1 MRIIARISYPIFLW
15 FIVFTLISLSCSTP
29 AITIQVAPSQT
40 PEGGNGTD
48 TPLTPTPDSKKT
60 ETPTPTATFTLTPTP
75 TWTVEPSITD
85 SAPTFTPSVTPLPC
99 NWAQYITDVTIGD
112 GTEITANNNFT
123 KTWRLKNIGSCTWTS
138 GYRLIFDH
146 GDRMGAPDAT
156 VITAGSVP
164 PGSTVDVSVNLKA
177 PADGGTYQG
186 YFKLRSS
193 DNVVFGIGNSASG
206 AFWVQIVSV
215 EFVVAPLEPI
225 GPMVVL
231 APDLYIQSITLN
243 PNPPVQ
249 GQPVQVKVAVYN
261 QGNAASGPYNVVW
274 YAGSNFP
281 NQACAWPVD
290 GSNAHGGRV
299 LSCNYPGYSSWY
311 GSLTTRAIVDS
322 GNSVNESNEGN
333 NTLDM
338 NISVSKP

>member
-1 MRIIARISYPIFLW
+1 MNTKTRISNPIFLL
-15 FIVFTLISLSCSTP
+15 FVILILISLSCSIP
-29 AITIQVAPSQT
+29 AINIQVAPSQT
-40 PEGGNGTD
+40 PEGGDESVKTR
-48 TPLTPTPDSKKT
+48 TPEPDADRT
-60 ETPTPTATFTLTPTP
+60 ETPTPTTTFTPTP
-75 TWTVEPSITD
+75 TWTIEPSITVA
-85 SAPTFTPSVTPLPC
+85 APTFTPSVTPLPC
-99 NWAQYITDVTIGD
+99 NWAQYISDVTIGD

-146 GDRMGAPDAT
+146 GDRMGAPDST

-206 AFWVQIVSV
+206 SFWVQIVSV
-215 EFVVAPLEPI
+215 ELVLEPI
-225 GPMVVL
+225 QPIIPLVVM
-231 APDLYIQSITLN
+231 APDLYVQSITLN

-261 QGNAASGPYNVVW
+261 QGNAATGPYNVVW

-290 GSNAHGGRV
+290 NSNAHGGRV
-299 LSCNYPGYSSWY
+299 LTCNYPGYSSWY

-322 GNSVNESNEGN
+322 GNSVDESNEGN
-333 NTLDM
+333 NTLDT